1 MRRIG
6 IDVGGTNTDA
16 VLIEQGKVVR
26 AVKAPTSE
34 DVTSGILD
42 SLQRLGATGV
52 LKSGRVD
59 GVMIGTT
66 HFINAVVQ
74 RRHLTKVAA
83 LRLGMPASAS
93 LPPFCDWPEDLAEL
107 VRGGV
112 WMVEGGHE
120 YDGRLFMP
128 LDEAAVLETARE
140 MKAAGLRSV
149 GISSIFSPLDPSH
162 EKRAAELVGEVIPGA
177 SITCSSDLGRIG
189 LLERENAGLLNAAL
203 ADLARDTI
211 AAFEKAIRD
220 SGIAAP
226 LFITQNDGTVA
237 EAGQA
242 RRLPVYSFASGAT
255 NSMRGAAYLSG
266 LADAMVIDV
275 GGTTTDVGQL
285 RHGFPREANSV
296 VKVGGVRT
304 LFRMP
309 DLLSIGL
316 GGGSHVV
323 LDPLK
328 VGPLSVGYRLLKEG
342 VAFGGSQ
349 LTTTDIA
356 VASGV
361 LDLGDRKK
369 VAHLD
374 AATCRKVFAEAA
386 RMAEEAIDRMKT
398 EAGDVPLIAV
408 GGGAFLI
415 PDRLPGVSR
424 VVHVEH
430 GDCANAVG
438 AAIAQVSGECDQIFK
453 DMTRRDAIDAA
464 RTIANDRAVA
474 AGADRKTLAT
484 IDSEDMPLALS
495 SRQFRPR
502 ACPRGGRRRSRL
514 SASPIPPPDLRGR
527 CPRRGWRGK
536 ASDEVH
542 KIPTSES
549 ETSRLRPSPSAPYD
563 GAPPPITGEGF
574 EMCPLALRLGGGR
587 QMKKAASR
595 AAFSG
600 VQLTASCAAGTA
612 PWRPSAAAGG
622 WGCLPHSCRSRTWRS
637 PAGPGLARR
646 YGRSCARPAPGC
658 GSTRHR
664 SSSAPPARE
673 RRSRRGG
680 SAARARRRRS
690 EPAGPVRRGRP
701 R

>member
-16 VLIEQGKVVR
+16 VLIEEGKVVG
-26 AVKAPTSE
+26 AVKAPTSQ
-34 DVTSGILD
+34 DVTTGILE
-42 SLQRLGATGV
+42 SLKRLAA
-52 LKSGRVD
+52 SGSLAGRRID

-66 HFINAVVQ
+66 HFINAVIQ
-74 RRHLTKVAA
+74 RRHLTRVAA

-120 YDGRLFMP
+120 YDGRPFMP
-128 LDEAAVLETARE
+128 LDEAAVTRAAQE
-140 MKAAGLRSV
+140 MKAKGLKSV
-149 GISSIFSPLDPSH
+149 GISSIFSPLDNSH
-162 EKRAAELVGEVIPGA
+162 EKRAAELVAAVIPDA
-177 SITCSSDLGRIG
+177 AITCSSDLGRIG

-203 ADLARDTI
+203 SDLARDTI

-220 SGIAAP
+220 SGIDAP

-285 RHGFPREANSV
+285 RLGFPREANSV

-323 LDPLK
+323 LDPLAI
-328 VGPLSVGYRLLKEG
+328 GPLSVGYRLLSEG
-342 VAFGGSQ
+342 IAFGGGQ
-349 LTTTDIA
+349 LTTTDVA
-356 VASGV
+356 VASGM
-361 LDLGDRKK
+361 LDIGDKAK

-374 AATCRKVFAEAA
+374 GATCAKVFAEAA

-398 EAGDVPLIAV
+398 EAGDVPLVAV

-415 PDRLPGVSR
+415 PGTLPGVSK
-424 VVHVEH
+424 VIHVEH

-453 DMTRRDAIDAA
+453 DMTRVEAIAA
-464 RTIANDRAVA
+464 AQAIANDRAVA
-474 AGADRKTLAT
+474 AGADRATLHT
-484 IDSEDMPLALS
+484 IESEDMPLAYLPGNS
-495 SRQFRPR
+495 VRVRVR
-502 ACPRGGRRRSRL
+502 VVG
-514 SASPIPPPDLRGR
+514 D
-527 CPRRGWRGK
+527 
-536 ASDEVH
+536 V
-542 KIPTSES
+542 
-549 ETSRLRPSPSAPYD
+549 
-563 GAPPPITGEGF
+563 
-574 EMCPLALRLGGGR
+574 
-587 QMKKAASR
+587 
-595 AAFSG
+595 
-600 VQLTASCAAGTA
+600 AAGA
-612 PWRPSAAAGG
+612 
-622 WGCLPHSCRSRTWRS
+622 
-637 PAGPGLARR
+637 
-646 YGRSCARPAPGC
+646 
-658 GSTRHR
+658 
-664 SSSAPPARE
+664 
-673 RRSRRGG
+673 
-680 SAARARRRRS
+680 
-690 EPAGPVRRGRP
+690 
-701 R
+701 

>member
-16 VLIEQGKVVR
+16 VLIEDGKVAG

-34 DVTSGILD
+34 DVTTGILD
-42 SLQRLGATGV
+42 SLQALGATGV
-52 LKSGRVD
+52 LKGRKID

-128 LDEAAVLETARE
+128 LDEAAVTGAARE
-140 MKAAGLRSV
+140 MKAKGLKSV
-149 GISSIFSPLDPSH
+149 AISAIFSPLDPSH
-162 EKRAAELVGEVIPGA
+162 EKRAAELVAEVLPDA
-177 SITCSSDLGRIG
+177 VITCSSDLGRIG

-203 ADLARDTI
+203 AELSRDAI
-211 AAFEKAIRD
+211 AAFERAIRD

-237 EAGQA
+237 EAAQA

-266 LADAMVIDV
+266 LSDAMVIDV

-285 RHGFPREANSV
+285 KHGFPREANSV

-316 GGGSHVV
+316 GGGSHVQ
-323 LDPLK
+323 LEPLK
-328 VGPLSVGYRLLKEG
+328 VGPVSVGYRLLRDG
-342 VAFGGSQ
+342 IAFGGTQ

-356 VASGV
+356 IAVGV
-361 LDLGDRKK
+361 LKLGDRRK

-374 AATCRKVFAEAA
+374 AASCQKAFGEAA
-386 RMAEEAIDRMKT
+386 RLAEEAIDRMKT

-415 PDRLPGVSR
+415 PDRLPGVSQ
-424 VVHVEH
+424 VIHVPH

-438 AAIAQVSGECDQIFK
+438 AAIAQVSGECDQIFR
-453 DMTRRDAIDAA
+453 DMSRVEALAA
-464 RTIANDRAVA
+464 AQAVANARAVA
-474 AGADRKTLAT
+474 AGADRRSLST
-484 IDSEDMPLALS
+484 IESEDMPLAYLPGNS
-495 SRQFRPR
+495 VRVRVR
-502 ACPRGGRRRSRL
+502 VVG
-514 SASPIPPPDLRGR
+514 D
-527 CPRRGWRGK
+527 
-536 ASDEVH
+536 V
-542 KIPTSES
+542 
-549 ETSRLRPSPSAPYD
+549 
-563 GAPPPITGEGF
+563 
-574 EMCPLALRLGGGR
+574 
-587 QMKKAASR
+587 
-595 AAFSG
+595 
-600 VQLTASCAAGTA
+600 
-612 PWRPSAAAGG
+612 AGG
-622 WGCLPHSCRSRTWRS
+622 
-637 PAGPGLARR
+637 
-646 YGRSCARPAPGC
+646 
-658 GSTRHR
+658 
-664 SSSAPPARE
+664 
-673 RRSRRGG
+673 
-680 SAARARRRRS
+680 
-690 EPAGPVRRGRP
+690 
-701 R
+701 

>member
-16 VLIEQGKVVR
+16 VLIEEGKVVR

-34 DVTSGILD
+34 DVTTGILD
-42 SLQRLGATGV
+42 SLKSLGSTGV
-52 LKSGRVD
+52 LAGKRID

-74 RRHLTKVAA
+74 RRNLTRVAA

-120 YDGRLFMP
+120 YDGRPFMP
-128 LDEAAVLETARE
+128 LDEAAVTRAAGE
-140 MKAAGLRSV
+140 MKAKGLKSV
-149 GISSIFSPLDPSH
+149 AISSIFSPLDPSH
-162 EKRAAELVGEVIPGA
+162 EKRAAELVAAELPDAV
-177 SITCSSDLGRIG
+177 ITCSSDLGRIG

-203 ADLARDTI
+203 ADLSRDTI
-211 AAFEKAIRD
+211 AAFEKAIAD

-226 LFITQNDGTVA
+226 LFITQNDGTVV
-237 EAGQA
+237 EAHQA

-266 LADAMVIDV
+266 LSDAMVVDV

-285 RHGFPREANSV
+285 RLGFPREANSV

-316 GGGSHVV
+316 GGGSHVS
-323 LDPLK
+323 LESAGGPIK
-328 VGPLSVGYRLLKEG
+328 VGPVSVGYRLLKDG
-342 VAFGGSQ
+342 IAFGGSQ
-349 LTTTDIA
+349 LTTTDVA

-361 LDLGDRKK
+361 LNLGDKSK

-386 RMAEEAIDRMKT
+386 RLAEEAIDRMKT

-415 PDRLPGVSR
+415 PDKLPGVSK
-424 VVHVEH
+424 VIHVEH

-453 DMTRRDAIDAA
+453 DMTRAEAIAA
-464 RTIANDRAVA
+464 AQGIANDRAVA
-474 AGADRKTLAT
+474 AGADRKTLST
-484 IDSEDMPLALS
+484 IESEDMPLAYLPGNS
-495 SRQFRPR
+495 VRVRVR
-502 ACPRGGRRRSRL
+502 VVG
-514 SASPIPPPDLRGR
+514 D
-527 CPRRGWRGK
+527 
-536 ASDEVH
+536 V
-542 KIPTSES
+542 
-549 ETSRLRPSPSAPYD
+549 
-563 GAPPPITGEGF
+563 
-574 EMCPLALRLGGGR
+574 
-587 QMKKAASR
+587 AAS
-595 AAFSG
+595 
-600 VQLTASCAAGTA
+600 
-612 PWRPSAAAGG
+612 
-622 WGCLPHSCRSRTWRS
+622 
-637 PAGPGLARR
+637 
-646 YGRSCARPAPGC
+646 
-658 GSTRHR
+658 
-664 SSSAPPARE
+664 
-673 RRSRRGG
+673 
-680 SAARARRRRS
+680 
-690 EPAGPVRRGRP
+690 
-701 R
+701 

>member
-16 VLIEQGKVVR
+16 VLIEDGKVIR

-34 DVTSGILD
+34 DVTTGILD
-42 SLQRLGATGV
+42 SLKSLGSTGA
-52 LKSGRVD
+52 LKDKKVD

-74 RRHLTKVAA
+74 RRHLTKVGA
-83 LRLGMPASAS
+83 LRLGMPATST
-93 LPPFCDWPEDLAEL
+93 LPPFCDWPEDLATL

-128 LDEAAVLETARE
+128 LDEAAVTKAAEE
-140 MKAAGLRSV
+140 MKELGLKSV
-149 GISSIFSPLDPSH
+149 AISAIFSPLDNTH
-162 EKRAAELVGEVIPGA
+162 ERRAAELVTKVIPDA
-177 SITCSSDLGRIG
+177 VITCSSDLGRIG

-203 ADLARDTI
+203 ADLSRETI
-211 AAFEKAIRD
+211 AAFEKSIRD

-237 EAGQA
+237 EASQA

-266 LADAMVIDV
+266 LQDAMVIDV

-285 RHGFPREANSV
+285 KNGFPREANSV

-316 GGGSHVV
+316 GGGSHVQ

-328 VGPLSVGYRLLKEG
+328 VGPLSVGYKLLKDG
-342 VAFGGSQ
+342 IAFGGKQ

-356 VASGV
+356 IASGV
-361 LDLGDRKK
+361 LSLGDKSK

-374 AATCRKVFAEAA
+374 AATCKKVFDEAA
-386 RMAEEAIDRMKT
+386 RLSEEAIDRMKT
-398 EAGDVPLIAV
+398 EAGDIKLIAV

-415 PDRLPGVSR
+415 PDKMAGVSE
-424 VVHVEH
+424 VIHVEH

-453 DMTRRDAIDAA
+453 DMTRVEAIAA
-464 RTIANDRAVA
+464 AQGIANDRAVA
-474 AGADRKTLAT
+474 AGAARDTLST
-484 IDSEDMPLALS
+484 IESEDMPLAYLPGNS
-495 SRQFRPR
+495 VRVRVR
-502 ACPRGGRRRSRL
+502 VVG
-514 SASPIPPPDLRGR
+514 D
-527 CPRRGWRGK
+527 
-536 ASDEVH
+536 V
-542 KIPTSES
+542 
-549 ETSRLRPSPSAPYD
+549 
-563 GAPPPITGEGF
+563 
-574 EMCPLALRLGGGR
+574 
-587 QMKKAASR
+587 AA
-595 AAFSG
+595 
-600 VQLTASCAAGTA
+600 T
-612 PWRPSAAAGG
+612 
-622 WGCLPHSCRSRTWRS
+622 
-637 PAGPGLARR
+637 
-646 YGRSCARPAPGC
+646 
-658 GSTRHR
+658 
-664 SSSAPPARE
+664 
-673 RRSRRGG
+673 
-680 SAARARRRRS
+680 
-690 EPAGPVRRGRP
+690 
-701 R
+701 

>member
-16 VLIEQGKVVR
+16 VLIEEGKVAG

-34 DVTSGILD
+34 DVTTGILD
-42 SLQRLGATGV
+42 SLKALGATGV
-52 LKSGRVD
+52 LKGKKID

-74 RRHLTKVAA
+74 RRHLTRVAA

-120 YDGRLFMP
+120 YDGRPFMP
-128 LDEAAVLETARE
+128 LDEAAVTRAAKE
-140 MKAAGLRSV
+140 MKAVGLRAV

-162 EKRAAELVGEVIPGA
+162 ERRAAELVTQELPDVA
-177 SITCSSDLGRIG
+177 ITCSSDLGRIG

-226 LFITQNDGTVA
+226 LFITQTDGTVV
-237 EAGQA
+237 EAHQA

-266 LADAMVIDV
+266 LGDAMVIDV

-285 RHGFPREANSV
+285 KNGFPREANSV

-316 GGGSHVV
+316 GGGSHVQ

-328 VGPLSVGYRLLKEG
+328 VGPVSVGYRLLKDG
-342 VAFGGSQ
+342 IAFGGKQ
-349 LTTTDIA
+349 LTTTDVA
-356 VASGV
+356 VALGM
-361 LDLGDRKK
+361 LKLGDAKK
-369 VAHLD
+369 LAHLD
-374 AATCRKVFAEAA
+374 AATCRKVLAEAA

-415 PDRLPGVSR
+415 PEKLPGISQVI
-424 VVHVEH
+424 HVQH

-453 DMTRRDAIDAA
+453 DLTRAEALSAA
-464 RTIANDRAVA
+464 KGIANDRAVA
-474 AGADRKTLAT
+474 AGAARASLAT
-484 IDSEDMPLALS
+484 IESEDMPLAYLPGNS
-495 SRQFRPR
+495 VRVRVR
-502 ACPRGGRRRSRL
+502 VVG
-514 SASPIPPPDLRGR
+514 D
-527 CPRRGWRGK
+527 
-536 ASDEVH
+536 V
-542 KIPTSES
+542 
-549 ETSRLRPSPSAPYD
+549 
-563 GAPPPITGEGF
+563 
-574 EMCPLALRLGGGR
+574 
-587 QMKKAASR
+587 
-595 AAFSG
+595 
-600 VQLTASCAAGTA
+600 
-612 PWRPSAAAGG
+612 AAA
-622 WGCLPHSCRSRTWRS
+622 
-637 PAGPGLARR
+637 
-646 YGRSCARPAPGC
+646 
-658 GSTRHR
+658 
-664 SSSAPPARE
+664 
-673 RRSRRGG
+673 
-680 SAARARRRRS
+680 
-690 EPAGPVRRGRP
+690 
-701 R
+701 

>member
-16 VLIEQGKVVR
+16 VLIEDGKVVR
-26 AVKAPTSE
+26 AVKAPTSQ
-34 DVTSGILD
+34 DVTTGILE
-42 SLQRLGATGV
+42 SLKSLGSTGV
-52 LKSGRVD
+52 MDAKRID

-74 RRHLTKVAA
+74 RRSLSRVAA

-93 LPPFCDWPEDLAEL
+93 LPPFCDWPEDLANL

-128 LDEAAVLETARE
+128 LDEAAITRAAHE
-140 MKAAGLRSV
+140 MKAAGLRAV
-149 GISSIFSPLDPSH
+149 AISSIFSPLDSSH
-162 EKRAAELVGEVIPGA
+162 ERRAAELVAAVVPDA
-177 SITCSSDLGRIG
+177 AITCSADLGRIG

-211 AAFEKAIRD
+211 AAFEQAIRE

-266 LADAMVIDV
+266 LGDAMVIDV

-285 RHGFPREANSV
+285 RNGFPREANSV
-296 VKVGGVRT
+296 VQVGGVRT

-323 LDPLK
+323 LEPLK
-328 VGPLSVGYRLLKEG
+328 VGPVSVGYRLLTEG
-342 VAFGGSQ
+342 IAFGGGQ

-356 VASGV
+356 IAAGR
-361 LDLGDRKK
+361 LDLGDRAK

-374 AATCRKVFAEAA
+374 AATCTRVFAEAA
-386 RMAEEAIDRMKT
+386 RLAEEAIDRMKT
-398 EAGDVPLIAV
+398 EAGNVPLIAV

-415 PDRLPGVSR
+415 PEKLAGVSQ
-424 VVHVEH
+424 VIHVEH

-453 DMTRRDAIDAA
+453 DLTRAEAIAA
-464 RTIANDRAVA
+464 AQGIANDRAVA
-474 AGADRKTLAT
+474 AGADRASLQT
-484 IDSEDMPLALS
+484 IESEDMPLAYLPGNS
-495 SRQFRPR
+495 VRVRVR
-502 ACPRGGRRRSRL
+502 VVGDVA
-514 SASPIPPPDLRGR
+514 A
-527 CPRRGWRGK
+527 
-536 ASDEVH
+536 
-542 KIPTSES
+542 TS
-549 ETSRLRPSPSAPYD
+549 
-563 GAPPPITGEGF
+563 
-574 EMCPLALRLGGGR
+574 
-587 QMKKAASR
+587 
-595 AAFSG
+595 
-600 VQLTASCAAGTA
+600 
-612 PWRPSAAAGG
+612 
-622 WGCLPHSCRSRTWRS
+622 
-637 PAGPGLARR
+637 
-646 YGRSCARPAPGC
+646 
-658 GSTRHR
+658 
-664 SSSAPPARE
+664 
-673 RRSRRGG
+673 
-680 SAARARRRRS
+680 
-690 EPAGPVRRGRP
+690 
-701 R
+701 

>member
-16 VLIEQGKVVR
+16 VLIEEGKVIR

-34 DVTSGILD
+34 DVTAGILE
-42 SLQRLGATGV
+42 SLNSLGATGA
-52 LKSGRVD
+52 LASERVD

-120 YDGRLFMP
+120 YDGRPFMP
-128 LDEAAVLETARE
+128 LDEAAVTRAAQE
-140 MKAAGLRSV
+140 MKAKGLRSV
-149 GISSIFSPLDPSH
+149 VISSIFSPLDPSH
-162 EKRAAELVGEVIPGA
+162 ERRAAELVAAVIPDA
-177 SITCSSDLGRIG
+177 AITCSSDLGRIG

-203 ADLARDTI
+203 ADLSRETI
-211 AAFEKAIRD
+211 AAFEKSIRD

-237 EAGQA
+237 EAGLA

-285 RHGFPREANSV
+285 KNGFPREANSV

-328 VGPLSVGYRLLKEG
+328 IGPVSVGYRLLREG
-342 VAFGGSQ
+342 VAFGGTQ
-349 LTTTDIA
+349 LTTTDVA

-361 LDLGDRKK
+361 LALGDKSK
-369 VAHLD
+369 VRHLD
-374 AATCRKVFAEAA
+374 AAACKRVFAEAA

-398 EAGDVPLIAV
+398 ESGDVPLIAV

-415 PDRLPGVSR
+415 PERLPGVSK

-453 DMTRRDAIDAA
+453 DLTRAEAIAA
-464 RTIANDRAVA
+464 AQGIANDRAVA
-474 AGADRKTLAT
+474 AGAERKTLTT
-484 IDSEDMPLALS
+484 IESEDMPLAYLPGNS
-495 SRQFRPR
+495 VRVRVR
-502 ACPRGGRRRSRL
+502 VVG
-514 SASPIPPPDLRGR
+514 D
-527 CPRRGWRGK
+527 
-536 ASDEVH
+536 V
-542 KIPTSES
+542 
-549 ETSRLRPSPSAPYD
+549 
-563 GAPPPITGEGF
+563 
-574 EMCPLALRLGGGR
+574 
-587 QMKKAASR
+587 
-595 AAFSG
+595 
-600 VQLTASCAAGTA
+600 AAG
-612 PWRPSAAAGG
+612 
-622 WGCLPHSCRSRTWRS
+622 
-637 PAGPGLARR
+637 
-646 YGRSCARPAPGC
+646 
-658 GSTRHR
+658 
-664 SSSAPPARE
+664 
-673 RRSRRGG
+673 
-680 SAARARRRRS
+680 
-690 EPAGPVRRGRP
+690 
-701 R
+701 